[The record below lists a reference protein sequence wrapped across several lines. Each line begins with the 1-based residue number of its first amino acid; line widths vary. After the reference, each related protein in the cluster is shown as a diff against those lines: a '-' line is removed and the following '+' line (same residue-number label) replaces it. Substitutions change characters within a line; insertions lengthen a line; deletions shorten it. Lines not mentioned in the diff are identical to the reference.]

1 MIQRRSTIPQ
11 ELDDPEDI
19 RVNQESFLE
28 DVEDDDNDNDNNRRA
43 VVAAAST
50 TLIPPPTPKRGDTT
64 GTTTSTTTT
73 TTMIMMMIMQQ
84 IHQWPKEIRNL
95 LAGGLAGMVAK
106 SVVAP
111 LDRIKIM
118 YQVTNVPFHFHSLPH
133 VMKRIVRTEGLD
145 ALWKGNVA
153 TMVRIFPYS
162 GIQFM
167 TYDRIKSFF
176 LQRHVEHNQ
185 FLTLDRRSLM
195 IDPLNNNNNKTS
207 VRHRQRQHGLTPLE
221 SLVAGMTAGT
231 CSVICTYPLDLTRAQ
246 LAVLKKHKRHEH
258 LPNKSFVGILVDNYA
273 QRGLVGL
280 FRGITPTIIGILPYS
295 GIAFTLNEQGK
306 REWVI
311 GHTDTMEGRNVNFRL
326 CLLFH

>member
-19 RVNQESFLE
+19 RVNQESFE
-28 DVEDDDNDNDNNRRA
+28 GVEEDDSDSDGDETVRRSAEAA
-43 VVAAAST
+43 VPTTST
-50 TLIPPPTPKRGDTT
+50 TKGD
-64 GTTTSTTTT
+64 TTTT
-73 TTMIMMMIMQQ
+73 TTTSPSSTPSESEDSYLSIIMQQ
-84 IHQWPKEIRNL
+84 IHQLPKEIRNL
-95 LAGGLAGMVAK
+95 LAGGMAGMVAK

-118 YQVTNVPFHFHSLPH
+118 YQVTNVPFHFHSLPQ
-133 VMKRIVRTEGLD
+133 VMRRIARTEGFD

-153 TMVRIFPYS
+153 TMVRVFPYS

-185 FLTLDRRSLM
+185 FLTLERDVTTIRDKR
-195 IDPLNNNNNKTS
+195 
-207 VRHRQRQHGLTPLE
+207 HGLTPLE
-221 SLVAGMTAGT
+221 SLLAGMTAGS

-246 LAVLKKHKRHEH
+246 LAVLKKHKRQEH
-258 LPNKSFVGILVDNYA
+258 RPTKSFVGVLVDNYT
-273 QRGLVGL
+273 QRGFGGL

-306 REWVI
+306 KEVCTVI
-311 GHTDTMEGRNVNFRL
+311 Y
-326 CLLFH
+326 C